1 MCENEIECRKTLY
14 LNVDTPSNSYVIK
27 FGTHSHTSMVSTPR
41 HGVPHDAAE
50 ESEESE
56 DGESENGSVY
66 DSR

>member
-1 MCENEIECRKTLY
+1 
-14 LNVDTPSNSYVIK
+14 
-27 FGTHSHTSMVSTPR
+27 MVSTPR

-56 DGESENGSVY
+56 DGECENGSVY